1 MGGQLGCRIYM
12 LRRLIGG
19 YLGMGTNGRRLESNY
34 VDDPLSIF
42 NFKGKSYQQCI
53 SPVLQN

>member
-19 YLGMGTNGRRLESNY
+19 HLGMGTNGRRLESNY
-34 VDDPLSIF
+34 VDDPLLF
-42 NFKGKSYQQCI
+42 
-53 SPVLQN
+53 L

>member
-34 VDDPLSIF
+34 VDDPLLF
-42 NFKGKSYQQCI
+42 
-53 SPVLQN
+53 L